1 MFFKQIISLRWAV
14 LENANTIYYFFEKKK
29 NKKKKKILVPILNF
43 SIRTQKNNK
52 WNLVINSLS

>member
-1 MFFKQIISLRWAV
+1 MFFKQRISLRWAV

-29 NKKKKKILVPILNF
+29 KKILVPILNF
-43 SIRTQKNNK
+43 SIRTQKNK

>member
-1 MFFKQIISLRWAV
+1 MFFKQRISLRWAV

-29 NKKKKKILVPILNF
+29 KKILVPILNF
-43 SIRTQKNNK
+43 SITTQKNNK